1 MKYRRCIDKV
11 QMKYRW
17 STYEIQTKYKWSTYE
32 VQMKY
37 RRSTDEVQMKY
48 KWNEV
53 QVKYRRSTNEVHM
66 KYKWST
72 GEVLM
77 KHTGLSLKIFNCRVG
92 TIGIW
97 PFGSYFPFFPQKISQ
112 GSCSDMYKDGLHNLH
127 EHFSN
132 SDTDINILVHVF
144 NLNWRSFKLNIRCF
158 MHYHCFFHHIHLLL
172 FNPVFLFL
180 MFCGEIKLNWID
192 QLKKKTSL

>member
-1 MKYRRCIDKV
+1 MKYRRSTNEV

-17 STYEIQTKYKWSTYE
+17 STDEVKMKYVWSTSEVQMKYRWSTDEVKMKYLWSTNEVQTKYKWSTYE
-32 VQMKY
+32 VQM
-37 RRSTDEVQMKY
+37 
-48 KWNEV
+48 
-53 QVKYRRSTNEVHM
+53 KYRRSTNEVHM

-132 SDTDINILVHVF
+132 SDTDINILVNVF
-144 NLNWRSFKLNIRCF
+144 NLNWRSFK
-158 MHYHCFFHHIHLLL
+158 
-172 FNPVFLFL
+172 
-180 MFCGEIKLNWID
+180 
-192 QLKKKTSL
+192 QT